1 MKSSAAMSAG
11 FRSPYFLDLLG
22 RAAAVTFFGF
32 FALRMFAALLE
43 TGSPLYFILF
53 ASEFLVVMFSL
64 LRRATRDVS
73 QRGVDWAVALAGT
86 NLPLLAQPGGVPL
99 APEAVSAALMIFGLL
114 ASIWAKLSLRRSFG
128 IVAAN
133 RGVKT
138 SGPYTLIRHPM
149 YAGYLVIQVG
159 FLLFSPTLWNLLIY
173 VAAAS
178 LQLLRMQAEEEILRQ
193 DPTYRDYADRVRYR
207 LVPGLY

>member
-1 MKSSAAMSAG
+1 MKSSAALPASI
-11 FRSPYFLDLLG
+11 RSPVVLDLLG

-32 FALRMFAALLE
+32 FALRMLGALLE
-43 TGSPLYFILF
+43 TGSPLYFVLF

-64 LRRATRDVS
+64 LRRTTSDVS

-86 NLPLLAQPGGVPL
+86 NLPLLAQPGGTPL

-159 FLLFSPTLWNLLIY
+159 FLLFSPTLWNLFIY
-173 VAAAS
+173 IGAAA
-178 LQLLRMQAEEEILRQ
+178 LQLLRMRAEEDILRR
-193 DPTYRDYADRVRYR
+193 DPLYRDYADRVRYR
-207 LVPGLY
+207 LVPGLF